1 MVQLEDDPEANIHG
15 TVEVLQSSSEDTLE
29 NALDTTAEKPNP
41 SETWKWDDDPS
52 NPYNWPTSQKVLQV
66 AMIGWSAF
74 TTLVIP
80 SIVPRNVKMT

>member
-1 MVQLEDDPEANIHG
+1 MAQLEDGLGLDIHD
-15 TVEVLQSSSEDTLE
+15 TEVLQSSSKDTLE
-29 NALDTTAEKPNP
+29 NALGTTAEKANHG
-41 SETWKWDDDPS
+41 ETWNWDDDPS

-80 SIVPRNVKMT
+80 SIVPHNVKMT